1 MMKEVIIMD
10 IIKTNIDSYIEDV
23 LDFNI
28 IEFSDIPNID
38 LYMDQVTTFM
48 QDNYESIKRFPD
60 DKVLTKTMINNYAKA
75 RLFPAPIKKK
85 YTKNH
90 IMLLILIYHLKFLL
104 SINDINK
111 LLKPITADLKVN
123 EHSPILES
131 IYNNFVLLQKKIKN
145 NLSYSLDDALNDQD
159 LVEFKGNVKIDMKYM
174 VTILYFSIQANANR
188 RIAEKIL
195 DNNF

>member
-38 LYMDQVTTFM
+38 LYIDQVTTFM

>member
-1 MMKEVIIMD
+1 MD

>member
-1 MMKEVIIMD
+1 MD

-131 IYNNFVLLQKKIKN
+131 IYNNFVLLQKKIKD

-159 LVEFKGNVKIDMKYM
+159 LVEFKGNVKINIKYM

>member
-1 MMKEVIIMD
+1 MD

-111 LLKPITADLKVN
+111 LLKPITADLRVN

-145 NLSYSLDDALNDQD
+145 NLSYSLDDALNDKD

>member
-1 MMKEVIIMD
+1 MD

-90 IMLLILIYHLKFLL
+90 IMLLILIYHLKCLL

-131 IYNNFVLLQKKIKN
+131 IYNNFVLLQKKIKD

-159 LVEFKGNVKIDMKYM
+159 LVEFKGNVKINIKYM